1 MEEEERDF
9 EDFQRYAYMSGK
21 PKQKSNIETSNNYNR
36 LSPTAKLSE
45 ESSPDVFTNDQYR
58 LGRKP
63 FFAENPE

>member
-1 MEEEERDF
+1 MEEEEGDF
-9 EDFQRYAYMSGK
+9 EDFQRYAYMSGI

-58 LGRKP
+58 HIQQTFYAK
-63 FFAENPE
+63 NPE